1 MQFKVKMV
9 SETESGKYLFKKW
22 INHEQGDEKRLTLNE
37 YDHNIKENEREVRDK
52 NDE

>member
-1 MQFKVKMV
+1 MKMV

-37 YDHNIKENEREVRDK
+37 YDDSIKGNEREVRDK

>member
-1 MQFKVKMV
+1 M
-9 SETESGKYLFKKW
+9 ESTCLKKG
-22 INHEQGDEKRLTLNE
+22 IDHEQGDEKRLTLNE